1 MNRGQV
7 AMPGAPALDIWGKR
21 MRILIVEDD
30 SKVSY
35 WLVSKLQACGHHCT
49 LVDNGRDAV
58 QAVSREAFDVMVLD
72 RMLPIMDGMQV
83 LEYLRDRRHPPI
95 LVLSAVDQPDDRVSG
110 LRAGADDYLGKP
122 FHFSELLARIDVLAR
137 RNRGTE
143 TQAPLLCLEDLC
155 MDVLKR
161 EVRRGGQL
169 LDLTDKEF
177 KLLQVLLEHSGQVV
191 TRTMLLQKVWG
202 YEFDPQTN
210 LIDVHMS
217 KLRAKL
223 DKRFGPPL
231 LRTIRSV
238 GYALG

>member
-1 MNRGQV
+1 
-7 AMPGAPALDIWGKR
+7 

-30 SKVSY
+30 SSVSY
-35 WLVSKLQACGHHCT
+35 WLTSKLQACGHHCT
-49 LVDNGRDAV
+49 LVNNGQDALD
-58 QAVSREAFDVMVLD
+58 AVSREAFDVMVLD
-72 RMLPIMDGMQV
+72 RMLPIVDGMQV
-83 LEYLRDRRHPPI
+83 LEHLQHRRHPPI
-95 LVLSAVDQPDDRVSG
+95 LVLSALDQPDDRVAG

-122 FHFSELLARIDVLAR
+122 FHFSELLARIDVLGR
-137 RNRGTE
+137 RAGLAE
-143 TQAPLLCLEDLC
+143 THAQMLNLEDLS
-155 MDVLKR
+155 MDVVSR
-161 EVRRGGQL
+161 EVRRNGQL

-177 KLLQVLLEHSGQVV
+177 KLLQVLMEHSGQVV
-191 TRTMLLQKVWG
+191 TRSMLLQRVWG

-223 DKRFGPPL
+223 DKRFGLPL

>member
-1 MNRGQV
+1 
-7 AMPGAPALDIWGKR
+7 

-35 WLVSKLQACGHHCT
+35 WLGSKLQACQHHCT
-49 LVDNGRDAV
+49 LVDNGESALQVMQDQV
-58 QAVSREAFDVMVLD
+58 FDVVILD
-72 RMLPIMDGMQV
+72 RMLPRMDGMEV
-83 LEYLRDRRHPPI
+83 LQRLKGKRHPPV
-95 LVLSAVDQPDDRVSG
+95 LVLSAVDQPGDRVDG

-122 FHFSELLARIDVLAR
+122 FNFSELLARIEVLAR
-137 RNRGTE
+137 RNAGPVDERLVLGVD
-143 TQAPLLCLEDLC
+143 DLR

-161 EVRRGGQL
+161 EVRRGQKL

-202 YEFDPQTN
+202 YDFDPQTN

-217 KLRAKL
+217 KLRAKV
-223 DKRFGPPL
+223 DRNFDVPL